1 MDDANKQRQP
11 VTHENLERLLK
22 FRERLI
28 KETNGQVFEDSAR
41 LIRRERIKRTK
52 YLMETITGKPFQ
64 LDEEDLADFDE
75 DDLKELANDE
85 ISNDEM

>member
-1 MDDANKQRQP
+1 MGDAKKQRQP
-11 VTHENLERLLK
+11 VSQKNLEQLLK
-22 FRERLI
+22 FREKLI

-52 YLMETITGKPFQ
+52 QIMEAATGKPFK
-64 LDEEDLADFDE
+64 LDDEDLADFDE

-85 ISNDEM
+85 M

>member
-1 MDDANKQRQP
+1 MDNTRKQRQP

-28 KETNGQVFEDSAR
+28 KETNGQVFDDSAR

-52 YLMETITGKPFQ
+52 YLMETITGKPFP

-75 DDLKELANDE
+75 DDLKELENDE
-85 ISNDEM
+85 L